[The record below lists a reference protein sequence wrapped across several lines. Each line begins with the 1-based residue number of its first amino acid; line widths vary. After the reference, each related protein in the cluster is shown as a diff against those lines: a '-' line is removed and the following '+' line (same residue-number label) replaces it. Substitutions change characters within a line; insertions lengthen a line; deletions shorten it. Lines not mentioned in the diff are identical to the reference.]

1 MFSDSSEN
9 PNPITSY
16 LQTNLKASSKANGQF
31 KISSFLYLGQIPKPE
46 KSDDANAIVLSIQN
60 VLKRCKDTKKNGI
73 NGDAMIILISIRAI
87 RKNILSLFY

>member
-1 MFSDSSEN
+1 MFSDSPEN
-9 PNPITSY
+9 PNHTASCF
-16 LQTNLKASSKANGQF
+16 QTNLKASSKADGQF
-31 KISSFLYLGQIPKPE
+31 ITSSFLYLSQIPKPE